1 MRVDEAYEALA
12 ALDPPQ
18 TRDTAADDALL
29 ARILESATPAS
40 PPSRSY
46 RRPRVIALTV
56 AVVIVVG
63 LLGFRYAPSWLI
75 GSAEIPANIEQGRQ
89 GVPLP
94 PGVKWNPIPYQD
106 TDTYVD
112 ARSYGRHNAIW
123 EATCRWDRYWAD
135 AISRGDT
142 AAQGDAKSAMT
153 TLSGLAAQTP
163 GMRSDVPFLN
173 RQIATASQGD
183 TRLIE
188 QNLRVNCTSDEGG
201 YWTIAGEIQRRL
213 HINHTPAVALVLAVP
228 IEVNYTVISDYAQ
241 PIEQKVSHGLEAAGL
256 PQDVLATSSFGTGV
270 VATFAYGPNADRLVK
285 IIRQALSG
293 SQLNPGS
300 YLLIWHGPADDRE
313 TRIPIKPH
321 GSR

>member
-1 MRVDEAYEALA
+1 MRVDEVYEALA

-18 TRDTAADDALL
+18 SHDTAADDALL

-56 AVVIVVG
+56 AAVIAVG

-89 GVPLP
+89 DVPLP
-94 PGVKWNPIPYQD
+94 PGVKWNPIPYLD

-112 ARSYGRHNAIW
+112 ARSYGRQNAIW
-123 EATCRWDRYWAD
+123 EATCRWERYWAD

-163 GMRSDVPFLN
+163 GMKSDVPFLD

-188 QNLRVNCTSDEGG
+188 QNLHVNCTTDEGG
-201 YWTIAGEIQRRL
+201 YWTIAREIQRRL

-228 IEVNYTVISDYAQ
+228 IDVNHAAISDYAQ
-241 PIEQKVSHGLEAAGL
+241 PIEERVSAALGTAGI
-256 PQDVLATSSFGTGV
+256 PQDILPTSSFGTGV
-270 VATFAYGPNADRLVK
+270 AATFAYGPNPDQLARV
-285 IIRQALSG
+285 IRQALSG
-293 SQLNPGS
+293 SQINPGS
-300 YLLIWHGPADDRE
+300 YLLVWRGPEDDHDI
-313 TRIPIKPH
+313 RIPIAPPA
-321 GSR
+321 G